1 MTAGMNPITTF
12 DAENAEIAEIAEMAE
27 MAEMAERTQ
36 SFPGKLAPSPW
47 VKADVSSATS
57 AALRALR

>member
-12 DAENAEIAEIAEMAE
+12 DAEN
-27 MAEMAERTQ
+27 AEMAERTQ

-47 VKADVSSATS
+47 EKADVSSATS

>member
-12 DAENAEIAEIAEMAE
+12 DAENAEI
-27 MAEMAERTQ
+27 AEMAERTQ